1 MPGDYDLHQASGR
14 ERMMRDLGKALRQ
27 IRPDLMA
34 DEGLYRSPP
43 GFASWASHWAKAV
56 AVELAL
62 EESEQQRDHVGIWA
76 AMVCRWA
83 RQNGA
88 EPRYLSPSLAEA
100 FLRTERP
107 PFSPALPQ
115 EVGPFRLFLPRGTL
129 YSEEGPEIRTVV
141 VADVRRMQG
150 WLPDHFVLNGG
161 GLACIGI
168 GEDGAT
174 YLASCLFD
182 PVAQAQQPEHTDF
195 SSSHWQ
201 WDAAGVRGTAA
212 RMEQLAVHAFL
223 VQLYAQALVAEGEIP
238 PDPTARGFGGGN
250 SKEKGKA
257 KGKGT
262 DAVVLPP
269 VWLGRD
275 YRVQGQPA
283 EGLVQATDAIRTD
296 PRRGGDN
303 QPAPSGPHWRR
314 GYWRAL
320 SPLKGPVAAPLE
332 WVEPE
337 IVL

>member
-1 MPGDYDLHQASGR
+1 
-14 ERMMRDLGKALRQ
+14 
-27 IRPDLMA
+27 
-34 DEGLYRSPP
+34 
-43 GFASWASHWAKAV
+43 
-56 AVELAL
+56 
-62 EESEQQRDHVGIWA
+62 
-76 AMVCRWA
+76 MVCRWA

-141 VADVRRMQG
+141 VADVRCMQG

-212 RMEQLAVHAFL
+212 RMEQLAIHAFL
-223 VQLYAQALVAEGEIP
+223 VQLYAQGLVAEGELP
-238 PDPTARGFGGGN
+238 PDPKDRGFGGGT
-250 SKEKGKA
+250 GKTRGKIGEAGSGRGKSRVTGGA
-257 KGKGT
+257 KRKGT
-262 DAVVLPP
+262 DAVLLPP

-283 EGLVQATDAIRTD
+283 EGLVKATDAIRTD

-320 SPLKGPVAAPLE
+320 SPLKGPVVAPLE

-337 IVL
+337 YEAGDGGG